1 MKKHEKTVKRQP
13 LYLRNS
19 EKIDVLDWAL
29 ETWSNSIVFTIWGF
43 FLVIVVI
50 ITIRVFYYYF

>member
-1 MKKHEKTVKRQP
+1 MKKQLNVNPCICVTAKK
-13 LYLRNS
+13 LMFWIGL
-19 EKIDVLDWAL
+19 L